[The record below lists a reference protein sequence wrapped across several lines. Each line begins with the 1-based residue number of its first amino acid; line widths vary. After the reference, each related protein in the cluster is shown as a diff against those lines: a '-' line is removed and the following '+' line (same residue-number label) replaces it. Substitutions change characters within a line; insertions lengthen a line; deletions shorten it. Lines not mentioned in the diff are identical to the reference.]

1 MRPIACQRRAA
12 DRRERLRRRRGSH
25 MTATEP
31 MATAV
36 LLSAFGLLLGA
47 SVALSRAST
56 RLGLPV
62 ALLFLL
68 VGVLAGA
75 EGIGRIPFDDY
86 AFTFRLGTTA
96 LALILFDGGLNTSF
110 TSARAI
116 LLPATVLATV
126 GVLATAGLIAVVA
139 HAIGLPW
146 TMALLLGAIV
156 SSTDA
161 AAVFSVLTATGTRLR
176 QRVGLTLEVES
187 GLNDPMAVILTTTL
201 TAALVSGQT
210 VQPLALGLD
219 VLRELSV
226 GAASGFAIARG
237 GRWLLLRIRL
247 PAAGLYPAFTL
258 ALACLSFGL
267 TTLMH
272 GSGFLAVYVTGVVLG
287 SGTLPHAV
295 GIRRVHDTLGW
306 LSQVLMFLLLGLL
319 VYPSRVWQV
328 APIGVGLALFL
339 AVVAR
344 PIVAVL
350 CLAPF
355 RYRWREAAYVGWVG
369 LRGAVPIVLATI
381 PVMAGVEGAKPLFDV
396 VFLIVVVGAI
406 LPGATVPWATRLLRV
421 ESAAPP
427 PPKSSVEIDVRAPRG
442 DELHAHFISPH
453 LAVAGALLSEI
464 PFPQGAAVSM
474 LERDGGLIAPSGDM
488 RLAPGD
494 HVYVIAPPGQ
504 RAEVELL
511 FGRAEETG

>member
-1 MRPIACQRRAA
+1 MIAA
-12 DRRERLRRRRGSH
+12 
-25 MTATEP
+25 EP

-36 LLSAFGLLLGA
+36 LLAAFGLLLGA
-47 SVALSRAST
+47 SVALSRASA

-68 VGVLAGA
+68 VGVLAGG
-75 EGIGRIPFDDY
+75 EGIGHIPFDDY

-96 LALILFDGGLNTSF
+96 LVLILFDGGLNTTFAS
-110 TSARAI
+110 TRAI
-116 LLPATVLATV
+116 LLPAATLATV
-126 GVLATAGLIAVVA
+126 GVLATAGLVA
-139 HAIGLPW
+139 TAAHYMGISW

-176 QRVGLTLEVES
+176 QRVGMTLEVES
-187 GLNDPMAVILTTTL
+187 GLNDPMAVILTTSL
-201 TAALVSGQT
+201 TAALAVGHA
-210 VQPLALGLD
+210 VKPLEIGLD
-219 VLRELSV
+219 VIRELAV
-226 GAASGFAIARG
+226 GAASGVAIANA

-258 ALACLSFGL
+258 ALACLSYGL
-267 TTLMH
+267 TTLIH

-287 SGTLPHAV
+287 SGAMPHAV
-295 GIRRVHDTLGW
+295 GIRRVHDSLGW

-319 VYPSRVWQV
+319 VYPSRVWRM
-328 APIGVGLALFL
+328 APIGIGLALFL
-339 AVVAR
+339 AFVAR
-344 PIVAVL
+344 PLVAAL

-381 PVMAGVEGAKPLFDV
+381 PVMAGVDGARPLFDV
-396 VFLIVVVGAI
+396 VFLIVVIGALI
-406 LPGATVPWATRLLRV
+406 PGATVPWATRMLHV

-442 DELHAHFISPH
+442 DQLHAYFISPH
-453 LAVAGALLSEI
+453 LAVSGAQLSEI
-464 PFPQGAAVSM
+464 PFPEGAAVSM
-474 LERDGGLIAPSGDM
+474 LERAGGLIAPSGSM

-494 HVYVIAPPGQ
+494 YVYVIAPADQ
-504 RAEVELL
+504 RPEVELL
-511 FGRAEETG
+511 FGRAEEH